1 MTSGLG
7 AVVTY
12 ALLAA
17 LWGLVVVVY
26 ARQWPSTRG
35 ERTVRLLLA
44 FLIAEAARTFLES
57 VYFGLLWGANY
68 GVLPEMFKALGAPVF
83 LSSVKGA
90 TVVLGVVV
98 LVGVARVWLPTEL
111 AQRRT
116 QRDAEEAL
124 RRQLEESLREARE
137 RESQLALAAQ
147 ASRDG
152 LWEDDL
158 RTRRL
163 TMSPRFWEMMGLP
176 PGDPS
181 AWNRHVHPEDRERVR
196 EAYLHYLEG
205 STPNF
210 DVRYRFI
217 RPDGRQLHFHA
228 HALMVRD
235 EKGAP
240 TRLVGFTRDITAD
253 VEAEEARVQTQ
264 KLEGLGVLAGGLAHD
279 FNNLLTVVKSSL
291 SVIEQQAK
299 TGENVD
305 DALGTAQQAV
315 TRASVLTRQLSAY
328 AGRTTLSQHPL
339 DLNQVVQG
347 IGELLSVSMAR
358 GVTLEQ
364 QLSPSLP
371 GVLGDDG
378 QVQQVVMNLITNA
391 AEAIGEGVGT
401 VTLRTEALVLE
412 QEPAGARSPMPKGP
426 VVCLTVEDTGCGM
439 TPEVM
444 RRMFDPFFTTRG
456 VGRGLG
462 LAALSGILRKHGGG
476 IAVQSEVGRGT
487 TCRVYFPALPNAVV
501 AAEKPRAAAR
511 EKLCARVLLVDDE
524 PLIRRSATRLLVMLG
539 CTVDEAGS
547 GDEAVERVSAT
558 PNAWDVVLMDL
569 TMPGI
574 DGFEATRR
582 IGEIAPGL
590 TVVVSSG
597 YTAIELPPQ
606 LPPTTRS
613 LAKPYD
619 VRRLEALLKE
629 VTGVVSG

>member
-426 VVCLTVEDTGCGM
+426 
-439 TPEVM
+439 
-444 RRMFDPFFTTRG
+444 RG
-456 VGRGLG
+456 VSDRRRHGLRHDARGDAAHVRPLLHDARRGARAGPGGALGHSAQARRRHRGAERSGPGHYVSRVLSRVAQRGRGRRK
-462 LAALSGILRKHGGG
+462 AARRSPG
-476 IAVQSEVGRGT
+476 EVVR
-487 TCRVYFPALPNAVV
+487 A
-501 AAEKPRAAAR
+501 RAAGRRRA
-511 EKLCARVLLVDDE
+511 VD
-524 PLIRRSATRLLVMLG
+524 
-539 CTVDEAGS
+539 
-547 GDEAVERVSAT
+547 
-558 PNAWDVVLMDL
+558 
-569 TMPGI
+569 
-574 DGFEATRR
+574 
-582 IGEIAPGL
+582 
-590 TVVVSSG
+590 
-597 YTAIELPPQ
+597 PPQ
-606 LPPTTRS
+606 RHAAAGDAGLHG
-613 LAKPYD
+613 
-619 VRRLEALLKE
+619 RRGGL
-629 VTGVVSG
+629 G